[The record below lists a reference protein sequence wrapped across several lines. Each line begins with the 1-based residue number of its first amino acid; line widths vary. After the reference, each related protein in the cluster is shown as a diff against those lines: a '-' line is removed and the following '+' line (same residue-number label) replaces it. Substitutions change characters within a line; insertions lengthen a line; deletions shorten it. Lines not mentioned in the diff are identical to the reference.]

1 MSAANLSIVTLAAL
15 LLACDDRAP
24 AEAAPQAGDT
34 ASAPFSDEPVITIER
49 DDPMQLRAELGE
61 LAGPMDEGLRSLSRL
76 HRLDLATG
84 LRPFR
89 ADVDELGMTH
99 IRVQQEVNGVPVWG
113 GEAILHIDVD
123 GRLGQHTDQLVHA
136 PTLDT
141 TPALSAEE
149 SIALAA
155 ADYAAAELDEESGE
169 PTLYVMRQE
178 ETDHLVYEVKLVER
192 DAAGN
197 PTALPVVFVD
207 AHDGTVLW
215 SYDNLKTGYGTTL
228 YNGYVY
234 VPTTATSYTGATWY
248 GLYTSRLLGN
258 SAAGAYDTGSTVGNL
273 YTDRF
278 NYSSQTSALS
288 AYWAANKTLDYLA
301 AYHGYTGVD
310 GRGTQVTV
318 VADYGTNYAN
328 AAGGGTTVKFGNG
341 DGTTFGDFASADIVA
356 HELGHCITDA
366 NARLVYSGE
375 SGGLNESF
383 SDVMGA
389 LADRY
394 IDGGVTSDTWK
405 FGEDVF
411 TPGTSGDAARYMA
424 SPTSDGVSLDFYT
437 TSAGTLDP
445 HYSSGIGN
453 LAFKL
458 LSTGGSHPR
467 LGGTAVSGLGI
478 DAAAWIWMR
487 AHRYYMTSTSTF
499 SDARNA
505 TMLASADGY
514 GASTWITAAVDAAW
528 DSVGV
533 YGDLA
538 QTGYLSGAGASA
550 NLPNGSYYYSA
561 TSGNHA
567 GKLQPNTTGV
577 NFGLYLY
584 KWNGAGWAYVAG
596 SATGAGNQSVTYAGT
611 PGYYIW
617 MAYSH
622 SGAGNFTATLAHP

>member
-1 MSAANLSIVTLAAL
+1 MTASNLSIVTLAAL
-15 LLACDDRAP
+15 LLACDDSAP
-24 AEAAPQAGDT
+24 NTAAPQADDT
-34 ASAPFSDEPVITIER
+34 ASAALSDEPVITIES

-61 LAGPMDEGLRSLSRL
+61 LARPMDDALQSLSRL
-76 HRLDLATG
+76 HRLDLAQG

-99 IRVQQEVNGVPVWG
+99 IRVQQEMNGVPVWG

-123 GRLGQHTDQLVHA
+123 GRMGQHTDKLIHE

-141 TPALSAEE
+141 TPVLSADEGIE
-149 SIALAA
+149 LAA

-169 PTLYVMRQE
+169 PTLYVMRHE
-178 ETDHLVYEVKLVER
+178 GTDHLVYEVKLVER
-192 DAAGN
+192 DADGN
-197 PTALPVVFVD
+197 PTAMPVVFVD
-207 AHDGTVLW
+207 AHDGAVLW
-215 SYDNLKTGYGTTL
+215 SYDNLKSGYGNTH

-234 VPTTATSYTGATWY
+234 VPTTANSSWGYAWY
-248 GLYTSRLLGN
+248 SLSTSRLLGN
-258 SAAGAYDTGSTVGNL
+258 SAGGGTTAGSTVVN
-273 YTDRF
+273 YFTDAF
-278 NYSSQTSALS
+278 TTQTSPVS
-288 AYWAANKTLDYLA
+288 AYWAANKTLDYLS
-301 AYHGYTGVD
+301 AYHGYAGVD

-318 VADYGTNYAN
+318 IADYGTNYDN
-328 AAGGGTTVKFGNG
+328 AHGGGTTVMFGNG
-341 DGTTFGDFASADIVA
+341 SGGTFGSLTSADIVA
-356 HELGHCITDA
+356 HELGHCMTDA

-389 LADRY
+389 LVDRY
-394 IDGGVTSDTWK
+394 IDGSVNSDTWK
-405 FGEDVF
+405 IGEDAF
-411 TPGTSGDAARYMA
+411 TPGTSGDALRYMA
-424 SPTSDGVSLDFYT
+424 SPASDGGSLDFYT
-437 TSAGTLDP
+437 TSAGSVDV
-445 HYSSGIGN
+445 HYSSGIPN

-458 LSTGGSHPR
+458 LATGGSHPR
-467 LGGTAVSGLGI
+467 LGGSYVNGLGI

-514 GASTWITAAVDAAW
+514 GASTWITASVDAAW
-528 DSVGV
+528 DNVGV

-538 QTGYLSGAGASA
+538 QTGYLSGAGAGA

-561 TSGNHA
+561 SNGNHS
-567 GKLQPNTTGV
+567 GKLQPNTAGV
-577 NFGLYLY
+577 NFALYLY
-584 KWNGAGWAYVAG
+584 KWNGSAWAYVAG
-596 SATGAGNQSVTYAGT
+596 SATGSGNQSVTYAGT

-622 SGAGNFTATLAHP
+622 SGAGNFTAMLAHP